1 MPEEAAAEQAGQK
14 SINILRAGAV
24 TALRQEPAVLTGVGA
39 DGTHLARRQKL
50 VRRQAS
56 RQRKNRVTADID
68 IEL

>member
-1 MPEEAAAEQAGQK
+1 MAGGDAASAELN
-14 SINILRAGAV
+14 SINIPPADAV
-24 TALRQEPAVLTGVGA
+24 TALQQEHAVQTAAGA